1 MSVNDDRE
9 IRYLGDVQ
17 RLTFNEGDTLVLTL
31 DQPISEELVLRLRE
45 QLQEILGKDRKYL
58 ILGEGMKIGVLA
70 A

>member
-1 MSVNDDRE
+1 MNDDHE

-17 RLTFNEGDTLVLTL
+17 RLTFNEGDTLVLTVNR
-31 DQPISEELVLRLRE
+31 PISEEIVARLRE
-45 QLQEILGKDRKYL
+45 DLESVFGKDRKYL